1 MINSARMYSCQRC
14 NAQVTIC
21 RQCDRGNRYCMECAP
36 IARQEARKRAA
47 TRYQDSHQ
55 GRLNHAA
62 RQSRYRERQKK
73 KVTHKGSRVLR
84 ISDLLI
90 SWRNKNKLSSSP
102 PTQKY
107 VPLIYCHC
115 CQDLCSP
122 FLRHNFL
129 RSTAS
134 RQFTPK
140 AYFHNHQNSL

>member
-1 MINSARMYSCQRC
+1 MNNAARLYSCQRC

-21 RQCDRGNRYCMECAP
+21 RHCDHGNRYCMECAP

-47 TRYQDSHQ
+47 ARYQDSNQ

-73 KVTHKGSRVLR
+73 KVTHKGSRILR
-84 ISDLLI
+84 VSDLLI
-90 SWRNKNKLSSSP
+90 NWQKRIKPPSIP

-107 VPLIYCHC
+107 VPLIYCHSC
-115 CQDLCSP
+115 HNLCSP

-129 RSTAS
+129 DSATS
-134 RQFTPK
+134 LQFTPRP
-140 AYFHNHQNSL
+140 